1 MEIFHQKRIDKLS
14 FDTAQFESTI
24 CDEFEGLEFE
34 DLQLGTVFG
43 FNSLLYE
50 HVLKQFSGKTDSIC
64 TSSKNPFSIEASK
77 QMQMVLTRN
86 MDIVVLHQS
95 LKYDLNDVLNSDK
108 CFRIRRLSKNQRC
121 QYIFETLDS
130 RSRQETGICEFRF
143 YCIQVRRR
151 SSRITL

>member
-1 MEIFHQKRIDKLS
+1 
-14 FDTAQFESTI
+14 
-24 CDEFEGLEFE
+24 
-34 DLQLGTVFG
+34 
-43 FNSLLYE
+43 
-50 HVLKQFSGKTDSIC
+50 
-64 TSSKNPFSIEASK
+64 
-77 QMQMVLTRN
+77 MQMVLTRN

-143 YCIQVRRR
+143 YCIQIAISSALSMLRRLWIENFLFFCR
-151 SSRITL
+151 WD